1 MYLHYQ
7 QVAAT
12 GVVKTAAD
20 FAVPCNVTGVT
31 LQSDTQDVRYTMD
44 NVAVPTQAIG
54 MIFVSDSYAPEE
66 FLIED
71 FLRIQFISGA
81 GTDGNLNAHFFAGRN
96 I

>member
-1 MYLHYQ
+1 MFLHFQ

-12 GVVKTAAD
+12 NVAKTAAD
-20 FAVPCNVTGVT
+20 FTVPDNATGVV